1 MFSNECRRLKRKLN
15 STPRNK
21 YLDDSR
27 NSSDTSSTFMTALSP
42 AAKRRTTNRMAV
54 TKSTRDIV
62 RQFHLDPK
70 KIGLKPKNNLQQHVE
85 EYLHRDDVSVFT
97 PDLKKAKKRHSILV
111 SITTGTASKIPGT

>member
-15 STPRNK
+15 STPQNK

-27 NSSDTSSTFMTALSP
+27 NFSLVTALSP

-62 RQFHLDPK
+62 R
-70 KIGLKPKNNLQQHVE
+70 
-85 EYLHRDDVSVFT
+85 
-97 PDLKKAKKRHSILV
+97 
-111 SITTGTASKIPGT
+111 